1 MILDEEEKQQ
11 EGQENKEPS
20 VEGAS
25 AGKFSIKLDRKQ
37 KIRLLITVIASA
49 ISLIF
54 FGLSFF
60 SFSFTLGAV
69 IFAALLAG
77 IAFAIIAI
85 FKDWE
90 TPYKL
95 TVTALYIVAVL
106 LVGYFIMQKVG
117 IFARI
122 HSADDLREY
131 INDSGGVAEVV
142 FVVINFLQVTII
154 PIPSS
159 ITTTAG
165 ALLFNGIW
173 KPLYL
178 TVSGIILGSMFAFF
192 LGRVFGV
199 RFANWLVGEKTIE
212 KYKKFTKGRDKI
224 VLFYM
229 FLFPFFPDDFLC
241 ILAGMTDFT
250 YIGFFIMQIFCRT
263 LGVLVTILMTK
274 GVFSIPLQGWWL
286 FLWGF
291 LIAGV
296 IVLLILTIRYSDK
309 IEDLTMKIIDK
320 LSFGY
325 FKRRRERKAQAA
337 ATEETESVDAPAA
350 DATTEIKKG
359 DDNDTVEHKP
369 DSV

>member
-1 MILDEEEKQQ
+1 MAEEEKVPQ
-11 EGQENKEPS
+11 EQKAPET
-20 VEGAS
+20 GATAP
-25 AGKFSIKLDRKQ
+25 AGKIGIKFDRK
-37 KIRLLITVIASA
+37 KKVRLIVTVIAAA
-49 ISLIF
+49 IALTF
-54 FGLSFF
+54 FGLSYNYF
-60 SFSFTLGAV
+60 SAKVGAI

-77 IAFAIIAI
+77 IALGIVTI

-95 TVTALYIVAVL
+95 TVTVLYIAAVL
-106 LVGYFIMQKVG
+106 LLGYFVLQKSG
-117 IFARI
+117 LFGKID
-122 HSADDLREY
+122 SKEKLQEY
-131 INDSGGVAEVV
+131 IENSGGIAEIV

-159 ITTTAG
+159 ITTTVG
-165 ALLFNGIW
+165 AVIFDGIW

-178 TVSGIILGSMFAFF
+178 TVSGILVGSMFAFF

-199 RFANWLVGEKTIE
+199 RFANWLVGEKTIA
-212 KYKKFTKGRDKI
+212 KYKKITKGRDKI

-250 YIGFFIMQIFCRT
+250 YLGFFVMQVFCRT
-263 LGVLVTILMTK
+263 IGVLGTILMAK

-286 FLWGF
+286 LLWGV

-296 IVLLILTIRYSDK
+296 IVLLILTIRYSEK
-309 IEDLTMKIIDK
+309 IEAFTLKIIDK
-320 LSFGY
+320 LTFG
-325 FKRRRERKAQAA
+325 FAGRHHLKKVASLEEKDISEDEG
-337 ATEETESVDAPAA
+337 ATEAAGEAPA
-350 DATTEIKKG
+350 ENKG
-359 DDNDTVEHKP
+359 EKNDIVEHKS

>member
-1 MILDEEEKQQ
+1 MGEERQEPCEEQKETEKAPTAF
-11 EGQENKEPS
+11 G
-20 VEGAS
+20 
-25 AGKFSIKLDRKQ
+25 GKIGIKFDRK
-37 KIRLLITVIASA
+37 KRIRLIITVIASA
-49 ISLIF
+49 IALTF
-54 FGLSFF
+54 FGLSYNYFA
-60 SFSFTLGAV
+60 STVGAI

-77 IAFAIIAI
+77 VAFGIVTI

-95 TVTALYIVAVL
+95 TVTALYIAAVL
-106 LVGYFIMQKVG
+106 LLGYFILQKSG
-117 IFARI
+117 IFGKI
-122 HSADDLREY
+122 DSKEKLQEF
-131 INDSGGVAEVV
+131 IENSGGIAEVV

-165 ALLFNGIW
+165 AVIFDGIW

-178 TVSGIILGSMFAFF
+178 TVSGILVGSMFAFF

-212 KYKKFTKGRDKI
+212 KYKKITKGRDKI

-250 YIGFFIMQIFCRT
+250 YLGFFVMQVFCRT
-263 LGVLVTILMTK
+263 IGVLATILMAK

-286 FLWGF
+286 LLWGV

-296 IVLLILTIRYSDK
+296 IVLLILTIRYSEK
-309 IEDLTMKIIDK
+309 IEAFILKIIDK
-320 LSFGY
+320 LTFG
-325 FKRRRERKAQAA
+325 FAGKHREKIASSKAQESAEA
-337 ATEETESVDAPAA
+337 VGEEEKDLA
-350 DATTEIKKG
+350 EEKG
-359 DDNDTVEHKP
+359 EKDDSIEHKS